1 MKKLNS
7 NFIPVS
13 KDLANAIITGSMA
26 QLAAT
31 DGAILSGGGGG
42 GGATVLGIVTREG
55 AVPANVSLVAGTL
68 SVLDRQGSTVNVNVG

>member
-31 DGAILSGGGGG
+31 DGAILSGGG